1 MWNRVIMPER
11 SSYTCQLSA
20 DKIPQ
25 LKRDLEAR
33 GYMFRDVP
41 YAHFGAEHRGEKVN
55 VAVYTSGK
63 LVVQGRGTTDFVQFY
78 LEPQLLGEAKLG
90 YEHILDPT
98 MLEPRIGVDESGKGD
113 FFGPLVV
120 AGVYLDEAAAQNMM
134 EIGVRDSK
142 LIKSDARIAEIAK
155 EIRQT
160 EGCMANVV
168 AIGPEKYNELHA
180 KMGNVNTLL
189 GWGHARVIENLLGRV
204 DCPKAISDQFGNKR
218 IIEQAL
224 MARGKK
230 IQLVQRH
237 KAESDLAVAAASIIA
252 RDEFVTRLRRLGKE
266 YGLPLPKGASSAVED
281 AGIELVKKHGR
292 DALGKV
298 AKMHFRTSQKVLE
311 GASK

>member
-1 MWNRVIMPER
+1 MAER
-11 SSYTCQLSA
+11 SSYTCKLDA

-25 LKRDLEAR
+25 LKRDLESR
-33 GYMFRDVP
+33 GFMFRDVP

-55 VAVYTSGK
+55 VAMYTSGK

-78 LEPQLLGEAKLG
+78 LEPQLLGEARLG
-90 YEHILDPT
+90 YEHLLDPT

-113 FFGPLVV
+113 FFGPLVI
-120 AGVYLDEAAAQNMM
+120 AGVFVDEAAAQNMM

-142 LIKSDARIAEIAK
+142 LIKSDARIAAIAK
-155 EIRQT
+155 EIRLT
-160 EGCMANVV
+160 EGCVTNVV

-180 KMGNVNTLL
+180 RVKNVNEIL
-189 GWGHARVIENLLGRV
+189 GWGHARVIENLLERV
-204 DCPKAISDQFGNKR
+204 DSPKAISDQFGNKR

-224 MARGKK
+224 MKRGRK

-252 RDEFVTRLRRLGKE
+252 RDEFVTRLRRLGRE
-266 YGLPLPKGASSAVED
+266 YDLELPKGASTAVEE
-281 AGIELVKKHGR
+281 AAVQLVAKHGR
-292 DALGKV
+292 EALGKV

-311 GASK
+311 GAPK